1 MIIIMSV
8 MLFLILYFGKD
19 FSNIIAGVFA
29 PNVPVTDAPVAVQDG
44 PQTNQNNTAPNRPSK
59 SGTVVSQA
67 YKNAAQNTLKML
79 ANPQ

>member
-19 FSNIIAGVFA
+19 FSNIVAGIFA

-44 PQTNQNNTAPNRPSK
+44 PQNLQDNPVLHGPSK
-59 SGTVVSQA
+59 AGTVVSQA
-67 YKNAAQNTLKML
+67 YKNAAQSTLKVL